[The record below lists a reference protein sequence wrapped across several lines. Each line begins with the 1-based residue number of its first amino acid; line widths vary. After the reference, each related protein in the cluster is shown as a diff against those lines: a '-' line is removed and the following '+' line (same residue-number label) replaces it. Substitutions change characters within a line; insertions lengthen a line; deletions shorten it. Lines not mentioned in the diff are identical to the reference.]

1 MPEIGWFLATILGAI
16 VFGAGGFIIKLGS
29 HGHERSGTVTLLGLY
44 GVGSLCFAIAVTLQN
59 AWKWD
64 FSLILFGMF
73 IGLGSVIGNDLW
85 IRAFKYGPASL
96 TGPVINTYNVLVIF
110 IAIFLYGETLDLK
123 EMIGIAIIL
132 IALGLLN
139 YDPNEQLRIKNKIWF
154 ILVGLSIFSFFTRS
168 GGLKIAEE
176 NGINNTLLLAFGYP
190 VGVFWFGAQLA
201 RARSTFSL
209 RVMRMPILLGAI
221 AGIFS
226 YGGLQL
232 FTYALER
239 GPASIISPIF
249 AMNGLIFA
257 LLTIITL
264 KERISQY
271 QTFAL
276 IGCVVG
282 LVLIRI

>member
-1 MPEIGWFLATILGAI
+1 MPELGWFLATVIGAV
-16 VFGAGGFIIKLGS
+16 VFGTGGFIIKLGS
-29 HGHERSGTVTLLGLY
+29 NSHPKAGTVVLLGLY
-44 GVGSLCFAIAVTLQN
+44 SVGSICFAIAITLQQG
-59 AWKWD
+59 WIWD
-64 FSLILFGMF
+64 PLLVIAGMF
-73 IGLGSVIGNDLW
+73 IGLGSVFGNFLW
-85 IRAFKYGPASL
+85 VRAFDYGPASL

-110 IAIFLYGETLDLK
+110 IAIGLYGETLGLK
-123 EMIGIAIIL
+123 EIIGIAIIL

-139 YDPNEQLRIKNKIWF
+139 YDPNEQLRIKNKVWF
-154 ILVGLSIFSFFTRS
+154 GLVGLAIFSFFMRS

-190 VGVFWFGAQLA
+190 VGIVWFGSTLVRAGRSFPYSVMKKPLA
-201 RARSTFSL
+201 LGMLAGLFS
-209 RVMRMPILLGAI
+209 
-221 AGIFS
+221 F
-226 YGGLQL
+226 GGLQL

-249 AMNGLIFA
+249 AMNGMIFA

-271 QTFAL
+271 QTMAL
-276 IGCVVG
+276 IGCVAG